1 MLRSHFMA
9 DACGNPLTYCYSGL
23 CLVTKQRGGIISA
36 ACRRYMMQPIYRQY
50 PQVKARHHLLLDPDV
65 TQGFAALAGTEK
77 PGSEQ
82 LTPSTGWYGESLLRA
97 FSGLRFTHCSQ

>member
-50 PQVKARHHLLLDPDV
+50 PQVKARHHLLLGPRRD
-65 TQGFAALAGTEK
+65 TGLCRAGWHREA
-77 PGSEQ
+77 GQ
-82 LTPSTGWYGESLLRA
+82 
-97 FSGLRFTHCSQ
+97 